1 MNFYTYAGVL
11 NLFQSVTYRLS
22 EGLLASRSRWQRIGE
37 HGEDPLHFLLHEF
50 GVVVH
55 AKRVEVPQR
64 QLLQHRHRARFEAGQ
79 WGLDLSLGSF
89 RPTTSFWCGKQG

>member
-1 MNFYTYAGVL
+1 VNFYTYAGVL

-22 EGLLASRSRWQRIGE
+22 EGLLASRSRWQRIRE
-37 HGEDPLHFLLHEF
+37 RGEDPLHFLLHEC

-64 QLLQHRHRARFEAGQ
+64 QLLQHRDCARFEAGQ
-79 WGLDLSLGSF
+79 WGLDVSLGSF
-89 RPTTSFWCGKQG
+89 RPPTSFWRRKKR